1 MLQPSACHVQVYIDP
16 SDTGYVFVTRAHAD
30 QIQAAHGEERVK
42 LLTSLAY
49 HILALYEAKTF
60 ERLCSLGGSPVTSHS
75 AF

>member
-1 MLQPSACHVQVYIDP
+1 MLQPCACHVQVYIEP
-16 SDTGYVFVTRAHAD
+16 SDTDYVSITGAHAD

-49 HILALYEAKTF
+49 HILALYEANTP